1 MESASVATA
10 FARYDF
16 PVPGGPYK
24 RMPLHGFLFPAEMR
38 HPCWLLHSAT
48 ANTQVLVADSWRP
61 KPARAGETERR
72 TSEELRVLDRKDDG
86 LLESILGCLQAS
98 NVVPL

>member
-38 HPCWLLHSAT
+38 SPCRLLRSCT
-48 ANTQVLVADSWRP
+48 LNTGALVADSLRSQT
-61 KPARAGETERR
+61 ARA
-72 TSEELRVLDRKDDG
+72 SENEESVLALA
-86 LLESILGCLQAS
+86 LLCSEHRSTGGIATIDCAS
-98 NVVPL
+98 Q